1 MNNFDISVRYFKE
14 GNFQEALTQINICIE
29 AEQHNNE
36 FYFFRARVLSRMGNL
51 QGAIDDFDYLI
62 SLEPYNPTFISDRA
76 VVLHML
82 NRNEEAIQEFD
93 RALNLEPGN
102 PYRYSSRAFFKDRI
116 GDLEGAIADYEKA
129 IELDPEDAVAY
140 NNKGL
145 VEEKL
150 GYRDRSKKSFE
161 KADELVGYEPNR
173 IERDD
178 AFQKPSTPSDKKA
191 EIQQTETGETKDS
204 SKKINI
210 STYFKTLKEVF
221 TDKNTQKE
229 FWAFL
234 KSGLRNPKN

>member
-1 MNNFDISVRYFKE
+1 MNNFDISVKYFKE

-62 SLEPYNPTFISDRA
+62 ALEPFNPTFISDRA

-93 RALNLEPGN
+93 RALNLEPNN
-102 PYRYSSRAFFKDRI
+102 PYRYSSRAFFKDRT

-178 AFQKPSTPSDKKA
+178 SLQSPSAPTDKKA
-191 EIQQTETGETKDS
+191 ETQKAPSLDAKDS
-204 SKKINI
+204 SDKI
-210 STYFKTLKEVF
+210 SFGTYFKTLVDVL
-221 TDKNTQKE
+221 TNKNTQKE

-234 KSGLRNPKN
+234 KNGFRNPQN